1 MREIPLDDIFSPKA
15 LRLAW
20 DRYVRSRQKL
30 SKDRR
35 GIYAFGAALDENLI
49 DLSRAILA
57 GRVEPRTPAKFYHPK
72 ANGMQRTFTVLQVED
87 AIIYQALANAI
98 ATETY
103 EQRCEKTPF
112 IFANRLNSD
121 VSQGTAILDDAD
133 ANLFFFQRWEPSWK
147 LFRDAVDGILDQSA
161 SVFEFATDITGFF
174 DGVPQSL
181 LLDTLTGAGLPEQ
194 ARDWLGR
201 ALAIWSGTREG
212 STPGVGIPQGPDA
225 SAFFADL
232 FLDPLDQQLG
242 EQGLKYFRYVDDI
255 RIFSHDRAELRRHL
269 VQIDRWLKTRG
280 LSLNAKKTSIQK
292 VDASNRDNFRI
303 HFEYGDE
310 LTAAQ
315 SNRNRQDVSIA
326 EQVGSIITSGPL
338 LNLFLGD
345 LVWEARSKLIEIG
358 ESIENESPVL
368 EDLPFVGKQTRNAV
382 KIVEDMVDAPPD
394 DAAMI
399 IGDAA
404 ILTDE
409 VLPMWL
415 ELLPKDEIF
424 PHLFHIIW
432 AVSAFPTDPRA
443 EAGLLAAL
451 KQYQDYESIQ
461 QEILQNL
468 GRFSPDDRT
477 LAETVLP
484 LARDTNLS
492 WYPRTEAFLLVL
504 NHARDPQL
512 RAAAKLAS
520 QRDESPQLKRELALW
535 SAQNVSEDEIDAMLE
550 TYSSPPG
557 SETA

>member
-15 LRLAW
+15 LRLGW
-20 DRYVRSRQKL
+20 DRYVRGRQKL

-35 GIYAFGAALDENLI
+35 GIYAFGAALDENLM
-49 DLSRAILA
+49 DLSQAILA
-57 GRVEPRTPAKFYHPK
+57 GKVEPRTPAKFYHPK

-181 LLDTLTGAGLPEQ
+181 LLDTLTRAGLPEQ

-292 VDASNRDNFRI
+292 VDASNRDDFRI

-326 EQVGSIITSGPL
+326 EQVGSIITSGPV
-338 LNLFLGD
+338 LNHFLGD
-345 LVWEARSKLIEIG
+345 LVREARSKLVEIG
-358 ESIENESPVL
+358 KSIQNESPML
-368 EDLPFVGKQTRNAV
+368 GDLPFVGKQTRDAT
-382 KIVEDMVDAPPD
+382 KILEDMGADAPSED
-394 DAAMI
+394 ID
-399 IGDAA
+399 
-404 ILTDE
+404 ILIDE

-415 ELLPKDEIF
+415 DLLLEEEVF
-424 PHLFHIIW
+424 PQLRHIIW
-432 AVSAFPTDPRA
+432 ALSAFPTDPRA
-443 EAGLLAAL
+443 QAGLIRAL
-451 KQYQDYESIQ
+451 HHYQDYESIQ

-468 GRFSPDDRT
+468 SRFHPTDQV
-477 LAETVLP
+477 LAQTVLP
-484 LARDTNLS
+484 LARDTSLS
-492 WYPRTEAFLLVL
+492 WYPRTEAFLLIL
-504 NHARDPQL
+504 KHARDPQL
-512 RAAAKLAS
+512 RASAKLSS

-550 TYSSPPG
+550 TYSSPSE